1 MDEEGKKSEVKEDFY
16 KASSVMCRDFLE
28 NLVKC
33 YTLRLGSCCDH
44 HPTFESDVKILIFK
58 RLLMNL
64 LAEKIHSQA
73 LPEAIKAFSLKLRD
87 VFSQDL
93 KYRRLPRNAKKIP
106 RVFLYSTL

>member
-1 MDEEGKKSEVKEDFY
+1 MGQEDCY

-28 NLVKC
+28 NLVKGH
-33 YTLRLGSCCDH
+33 TQSLGLGSCCDH

-73 LPEAIKAFSLKLRD
+73 LPEGAPFLMHMRMSIHDSATRLKTEEEMVIPLNY
-87 VFSQDL
+87 FL
-93 KYRRLPRNAKKIP
+93 K
-106 RVFLYSTL
+106 ST